1 VTGDP
6 TAGPAGAPSGPA
18 ASPRSQMR
26 REIAEQPARWHD
38 VLTDGGRQLRDTRAR
53 IRNRPPRLVLFVARG
68 TSDHAALYASY
79 LVQTGLGVPAA
90 SASPSVVTLYE
101 TAPDLRDVLVVAVSQ
116 SGESPDLV
124 SFVEM
129 ARTRGA
135 TTLTLTNVT
144 GSALAAISDEVVDV
158 RAGHEGAVAA
168 TKSYTG
174 ELMALAALFAA
185 DDVAALLPALPE
197 LGEQVLRNSAE
208 HVAELASRYRYATR
222 VMTAAR
228 GYSSASAREAALKL
242 VETSYVSA
250 HGMSSADLLHG
261 PVALLDQ
268 SVPLLC
274 FTGAGPD
281 QAEMQA
287 LVALAGERGV
297 DVDVIG
303 DGTVAGRTLPAVVPR
318 GVAPE
323 LRPVLEIL
331 PAQLLAGEIAVARGF
346 DPDAPRGL
354 RKVTR
359 TY

>member
-1 VTGDP
+1 MTATRAVGTQPGD
-6 TAGPAGAPSGPA
+6 
-18 ASPRSQMR
+18 RMR

-38 VLTDGGRQLRDTRAR
+38 ALTDGARQLQAVRER
-53 IRNRPPRLVLFVARG
+53 IWSRPPRAVLFVARG
-68 TSDHAALYASY
+68 TSDHAALYANY
-79 LVQTGLGVPAA
+79 LVQTALQVPAA
-90 SASPSVVTLYE
+90 SASPSVVTLYGG
-101 TAPDLRDVLVVAVSQ
+101 APDLRDVLVVAVSQ

-129 ARTRGA
+129 AQRSGA
-135 TTLTLTNVT
+135 ATVTLTNDVN
-144 GSALAAISDEVVDV
+144 SALAAASDDVVDIL
-158 RAGHEGAVAA
+158 AGPETAVAA

-174 ELMALAALFAA
+174 ELLALAALFA
-185 DDVAALLPALPE
+185 DDDTVALLPSLPE
-197 LGEQVLRNSAE
+197 LGEKVLAIAVDQVE
-208 HVAELASRYRYATR
+208 ELAARYRYATR

-261 PVALLDQ
+261 PVALLDE

-274 FTGAGPD
+274 FASAGPD
-281 QAEMQA
+281 AQEMHH
-287 LVALAGERGV
+287 LVALAAQRGV

-303 DGTVAGRTLPAVVPR
+303 DGTVAGRTLPPVLPA
-318 GVAPE
+318 GIAPE

-331 PAQLLAGEIAVARGF
+331 PAQLLAADVAVARGF

-354 RKVTR
+354 SKVTR

>member
-1 VTGDP
+1 
-6 TAGPAGAPSGPA
+6 
-18 ASPRSQMR
+18 
-26 REIAEQPARWHD
+26 
-38 VLTDGGRQLRDTRAR
+38 
-53 IRNRPPRLVLFVARG
+53 VARG

-79 LVQTGLGVPAA
+79 LVQTALRVPA
-90 SASPSVVTLYE
+90 SLASPSVVTLYGA
-101 TAPDLRDVLVVAVSQ
+101 APDLEGVLVVAVSQ
-116 SGESPDLV
+116 SGGSPDLV
-124 SFVEM
+124 AFLEM
-129 ARTRGA
+129 ARARGA
-135 TTLTLTNVT
+135 DTLTLTNDAD
-144 GSALAAISDEVVDV
+144 SALARISHETIDIL
-158 RAGHEGAVAA
+158 AGRETAVAA

-174 ELMALAALFAA
+174 ELLALAALFAA
-185 DDVAALLPALPE
+185 DGTVALLPSLPQ
-197 LGEQVLRNSAE
+197 LGDEVLARAAGPVE
-208 HVAELASRYRYATR
+208 ELAARYRYATR

-274 FTGAGPD
+274 FASAGPD
-281 QAEMQA
+281 APEIQQLA
-287 LVALAGERGV
+287 ALAAQRGV

-303 DGTVAGRTLPAVVPR
+303 DGTVAGRTLPAVLPA

-331 PAQLLAGEIAVARGF
+331 PAQLLAAEVAVARGF

-354 RKVTR
+354 SKVTR

>member
-1 VTGDP
+1 MTTGPVRPLPVTGV
-6 TAGPAGAPSGPA
+6 
-18 ASPRSQMR
+18 RMR
-26 REIAEQPARWHD
+26 REIAEQPTRWQSLLD
-38 VLTDGGRQLRDTRAR
+38 DGGPQLATMRAR
-53 IRNRPPRLVLFVARG
+53 LRNRPPRLVLFVARG
-68 TSDHAALYASY
+68 TSDHAALYANY
-79 LVQTGLGVPAA
+79 LVQTALGVPAA
-90 SASPSVVTLYE
+90 SASPSVVTLYGA
-101 TAPDLRDVLVVAVSQ
+101 APDLREVLVVAVSQ

-135 TTLTLTNVT
+135 ETVALTNDT
-144 GSALAAISDEVVDV
+144 SSALAGISSQVVDI
-158 RAGHEGAVAA
+158 RAGHESAVAA

-174 ELMALAALFAA
+174 ELLALAALFAA
-185 DDVAALLPALPE
+185 DDVVERLSALPA
-197 LGEQVLRNSAE
+197 LGEQVLAGAADPVE
-208 HVAELASRYRYATR
+208 GLAARYRYATR

-274 FTGAGPD
+274 FASGGPD
-281 QAEMQA
+281 AAEMHDLA
-287 LVALAGERGV
+287 ALAGTRGV

-303 DGTVAGRTLPAVVPR
+303 DGTVASRSLPPVLPAGVP
-318 GVAPE
+318 AE

-331 PAQLLAGEIAVARGF
+331 PAQLLAAEVAVARGF

-354 RKVTR
+354 SKVTR